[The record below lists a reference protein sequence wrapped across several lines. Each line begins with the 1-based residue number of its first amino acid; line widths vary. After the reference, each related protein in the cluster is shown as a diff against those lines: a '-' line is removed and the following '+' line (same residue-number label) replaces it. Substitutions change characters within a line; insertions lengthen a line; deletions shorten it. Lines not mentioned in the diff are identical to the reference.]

1 MPWRKR
7 SGFAGSGGGRVE
19 NQLRRRLLRKHARTF
34 ALTLDLLPRSLRDP
48 LGVAYLLARA
58 SDTIADCAGIPAAR
72 RLAVLR
78 GLALRM
84 ETGDPGPW
92 PPTAGEG
99 YSSTQ
104 EELIRAL
111 PLLLSALDGRAD
123 RGELLL
129 LWRTIL
135 RGQMFD
141 LERFVPGAEPLGRE
155 ELEHYCDLVAGSVGV
170 VWTRLIAMHAL
181 GTLRRPVPEMEALAA
196 GYGRGLQLVNILRDR
211 AEDRLLG
218 RCYLGGVGFEEASAM
233 ARRGL
238 SAGSDYVAALAP
250 GRIRLASRLPLDLAI
265 KTLAAVV
272 GEPEAERVRLPRRQ
286 VHLTLAR
293 ALPSLWLP

>member
-1 MPWRKR
+1 MDKVLLRLL
-7 SGFAGSGGGRVE
+7 
-19 NQLRRRLLRKHARTF
+19 LRRHARTF
-34 ALTLDLLPRSLRDP
+34 SLTLDLLPRSLRDP

-58 SDTIADCAGIPAAR
+58 SDTIADSASMPAAR
-72 RLAVLR
+72 RLTVLR

-84 ETGDPGPW
+84 ESGDTGPW
-92 PPTAGEG
+92 PSIDGEG
-99 YSSTQ
+99 YSPSQ

-111 PLLLSALDGRAD
+111 PILFSVLDGRVD
-123 RGELLL
+123 REELLL

-135 RGQMFD
+135 RGQIFD
-141 LERFVPGAEPLGRE
+141 LERFVPGVEPLGRE
-155 ELEHYCDLVAGSVGV
+155 ELELYCDLVAGSVGV
-170 VWTRLIAMHAL
+170 VWTRLIAMHAP
-181 GTLRRPVPEMEALAA
+181 GTLRRPVSEMEALAA

-218 RCYLGGVGFEEASAM
+218 RCYLGDVGFEEASAM
-233 ARRGL
+233 AQRSL
-238 SAGSDYVAALAP
+238 SAGMGYVAALAP

-265 KTLAAVV
+265 KTLEAVI
-272 GEPEAERVRLPRRQ
+272 GEPEAELVSLSRRQ